1 MKISDIN
8 TKTLPKDFVWGV
20 ATSSYQIEG
29 GFESGDRGRCI
40 WDDFCDQPGAISDGT
55 RGGIG
60 IDHIKRFKE
69 DIGIMELMGIDSYRF
84 SFSWP
89 RVQKGGSS
97 DFNLKGLEFYD
108 SLIDSLLEKNITPNA
123 TLYHWDLP
131 SELQAA
137 GGWTNPKTTD
147 LFGEYAAFLAKRF
160 GDRIK
165 FWAPINE
172 PWCVTY
178 LGNTI
183 GHHAP
188 GLRDLT
194 ATVKVAHQLVRA
206 HALAAQAIKANSDG
220 AKVGPVLNLADQVFT
235 GEITPEIENDLNL
248 VSGMVNNWW
257 LQGMLNGKYPENVLD
272 NFEKLTGIRPNE
284 DEIPDTKYGRDWV
297 GLNYYN
303 AQIFQAGEG
312 LEIFPGTKYLGGA
325 WLGDEKTDIGW
336 PWTPEGIRK
345 TLHIINDFSPNI
357 PIYVTENGAC
367 YNTNLDSNGHVYDS
381 KREAYLAR
389 YINEVVKAKNEGVNL
404 KGYYS
409 WSLLDNFEWA
419 FGYEMRFGMVHVNYE
434 NYARTLKQSGHEY
447 SNLIKR
453 HKNGS

>member
-1 MKISDIN
+1 MNIAEVN
-8 TKTLPKDFVWGV
+8 TVSLPKDFIWGV

-29 GFESGDRGRCI
+29 GFESGNRGRCI
-40 WDDFCDQPGAISDGT
+40 WDDFCDVPGAIFDGT

-60 IDHIKRFKE
+60 IDHINRHK
-69 DIGIMELMGIDSYRF
+69 DDVQLMKNIGIDSYRF

-89 RVQKGGSS
+89 RVQAGGEGAA
-97 DFNLKGLEFYD
+97 NQKGLDFYD
-108 SLIDSLLEKNITPNA
+108 SLIDTLLAKGITPNA

-131 SELQAA
+131 SELQSI

-147 LFGEYAAFLAKRF
+147 LFAEYAALLAKRY

-188 GLRDLT
+188 GLKDLS

-206 HALAAQAIKANSDG
+206 HALAAQAIKANSSG
-220 AKVGPVLNLADQVFT
+220 TLVGPVLNLADQVFV
-235 GEITPEIENDLNL
+235 GEATPDIQKDLDL

-257 LQGMLNGKYPENVLD
+257 LQGMLTGKYPENVLD
-272 NFEKLTGIRPNE
+272 NFEKLTGIRPNQ
-284 DEIPDTKYGRDWV
+284 DEISDTKYGRDWV

-303 AQIFQAGEG
+303 AQIFQPGEG

-325 WLGDEKTDIGW
+325 WLGEEKTDIGW
-336 PWTPEGIRK
+336 PWTPDGIRK
-345 TLHIINDFSPNI
+345 TLHIINDFAPNI

-367 YNTNLDSNGHVYDS
+367 YNTDLDSSGQVIDS
-381 KREAYLAR
+381 KRESYLAN
-389 YINEVVKAKNEGVNL
+389 YISAVIKASNEGVNL

-434 NYARTLKQSGHEY
+434 NYSRTLKESAHQY
-447 SNLIKR
+447 SQLIKR